1 MEPNEILN
9 GEDHNSDAFV
19 ANKFSKNLN
28 LNHTEVKITPNIITD
43 YWNDTI
49 KFMEEPRYSGIYQ
62 CIIIQINFFPK
73 KHVVTMSGDIGDELT
88 EVIQII

>member
-49 KFMEEPRYSGIYQ
+49 KFMEEPRYNWNLPMYYTNKFLSQKISLSL
-62 CIIIQINFFPK
+62 CLEI
-73 KHVVTMSGDIGDELT
+73 
-88 EVIQII
+88 